1 MAKSNSRYKQMEL
14 YMLCA
19 LLAAVIFF
27 IIYLCSAGAG
37 IIWLKVISAILSILI
52 CVLCLAFLY
61 LSKELMRPRS
71 LWMSVCALAVIVCL
85 IFSLIL
91 KYPSPAP
98 PAIPTETQTSESAK

>member
-1 MAKSNSRYKQMEL
+1 MAKSNSRYKKMEL

-19 LLAAVIFF
+19 LFAAVIFF

-37 IIWLKVISAILSILI
+37 IVWLKVISTIITILI
-52 CVLCLAFLY
+52 CLLCLAFLF
-61 LSKELMRPRS
+61 LSRELLRPRS
-71 LWMSVCALAVIVCL
+71 LWMSVSALAIIVCL

-98 PAIPTETQTSESAK
+98 PAIASEAQATESVK